1 MTDNGKQEGHFALKL
16 TAYVSTDLMEKLSLA
31 QETFTSQV
39 LQVQYDAADES
50 VLSKADL
57 AQKLSDIGVT
67 EYSR

>member
-1 MTDNGKQEGHFALKL
+1 
-16 TAYVSTDLMEKLSLA
+16 MEKLSLA
-31 QETFTSQV
+31 QESFTSQV